1 MSGQANVQQFSKQL
15 IQILSMRGSYFH
27 TLAQQIVLKMTDF
40 PRSSGKNFS
49 SFYLEK
55 GPIGKGGKQKPRL
68 AMRMANMGLR
78 CLTIIYKTNINWLI

>member
-1 MSGQANVQQFSKQL
+1 
-15 IQILSMRGSYFH
+15 MRGSYFH

-55 GPIGKGGKQKPRL
+55 GPIGKRRKRKHRL
-68 AMRMANMGLR
+68 ATRMANMDIR
-78 CLTIIYKTNINWLI
+78 CSSDIYNTNIN

>member
-1 MSGQANVQQFSKQL
+1 
-15 IQILSMRGSYFH
+15 MRGSYFH

-40 PRSSGKNFS
+40 PRSYGKNFS

-55 GPIGKGGKQKPRL
+55 GPVGKSRKRKPRS

-78 CLTIIYKTNINWLI
+78 CSSDIYKTNINWLI